1 MQTKYTDAL
10 ASGRTASQSPLPVL
24 VLLLVLLLPVL
35 LLVLLL
41 PVLLLQLPVLLLPVA
56 VQVQQLHETTHQK
69 FLQVLAGSP

>member
-24 VLLLVLLLPVL
+24 L

-41 PVLLLQLPVLLLPVA
+41 PVLLLQLPVLLLQLPVVLLPVA

-69 FLQVLAGSP
+69 FLQVLVGSP